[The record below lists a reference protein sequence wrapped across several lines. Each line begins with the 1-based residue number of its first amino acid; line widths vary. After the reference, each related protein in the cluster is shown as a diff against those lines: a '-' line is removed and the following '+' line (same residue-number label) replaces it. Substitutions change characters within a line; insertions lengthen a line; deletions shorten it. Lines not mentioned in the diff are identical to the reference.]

1 MFKKIQRLSDL
12 KYLLSLEDDIWV
24 ENINKSKTFNLDEYQ
39 PVMDVLLNVY
49 QPNEL
54 RTRTIF
60 PMKRN

>member
-12 KYLLSLEDDIWV
+12 KFLLSLEDDIWV
-24 ENINKSKTFNLDEYQ
+24 ESINKSKTFNLDDYQ

>member
-39 PVMDVLLNVY
+39 PVMNVLLNVY

>member
-24 ENINKSKTFNLDEYQ
+24 ENINKSKTFNLNEYQ

-60 PMKRN
+60 PVKRN

>member
-60 PMKRN
+60 PVKRN

>member
-12 KYLLSLEDDIWV
+12 KFLLSLEDDIWV
-24 ENINKSKTFNLDEYQ
+24 ESINKSKTFNLDEYQ

-60 PMKRN
+60 PTKRN

>member
-1 MFKKIQRLSDL
+1 MYKKIQRLSDL
-12 KYLLSLEDDIWV
+12 KFLLSLEDDIWV
-24 ENINKSKTFNLDEYQ
+24 ESINKSKTFNLDDYQ

>member
-1 MFKKIQRLSDL
+1 MYKKIQRLSDL
-12 KYLLSLEDDIWV
+12 KFLLSLEDDIWV
-24 ENINKSKTFNLDEYQ
+24 ESINKSKTFNLDEYQ

>member
-12 KYLLSLEDDIWV
+12 KFLLSLEDDIWV
-24 ENINKSKTFNLDEYQ
+24 ESINKSKTFNLDEYQ

-54 RTRTIF
+54 RTRSIF

>member
-12 KYLLSLEDDIWV
+12 KFLLSLEDDIWV
-24 ENINKSKTFNLDEYQ
+24 ESINKSKTFNLDEYQ

>member
-24 ENINKSKTFNLDEYQ
+24 ESINKSKTFNLDEYQ

>member
-24 ENINKSKTFNLDEYQ
+24 ENINKSKTYNLDEYQ

-60 PMKRN
+60 PVKRN